1 MKNPCYK
8 CTDRK
13 PGCHSVCEKYIEW
26 KSEYQEHKK
35 AIDDIKNIENEFMG
49 MVHNRSERIEREIRN
64 GRKK

>member
-1 MKNPCYK
+1 MTNPCYK
-8 CTDRK
+8 CTDRE

-26 KSEYQEHKK
+26 KAEYQQHKK
-35 AIDDIKNIENEFMG
+35 AIDDIRHIENEFMG